1 MSTRADELIGTVA
14 IVGFPNVGK
23 STLVN
28 RLTETRAAVV
38 HETPGVTRDRKELEV
53 EWNGRRFLV
62 IDTGGIDIADDAE
75 ITRSIADQAREAVEE
90 ADLVLFVVDARI
102 GTTPGDEEV
111 AEILRLSHKPV
122 LVLANKIDD
131 PAQEAN
137 ALEFHR
143 LGLGDPIPLSAMHGH
158 GTGDLLDDLV
168 DRLEG
173 LGGVR
178 PELPEDAIRVA
189 ILGRPNVGKSSLLN
203 ALLGRERV
211 IVSEVPG
218 TTRDSID
225 TVLERDGRTFVLVDT
240 AGLRRKRRHRQ
251 GIEYYS
257 ELRAIEAA
265 ERADVALVLIDSSE
279 GIVEQDVS
287 VADVARKANNSTLV
301 VLSKW
306 DETTIDVEDTRKQ
319 MIRRLRQRPPIIAVS
334 AKTGRGINRLLDE
347 VEKLF
352 EKHTSRVPTP
362 ELNRFLGELREARQ
376 PPSRNGRSLNLL
388 YGTQVE
394 TRPPRFKLFVN
405 DPALVTRDY
414 GYWVENN
421 ASRAVQPH
429 GRPGRDRLRAEV
441 NTVVVGA
448 GSWGTAFARLLADR
462 GHEVTLAARDPEQV
476 SAIEQTGRNPRYLTN
491 VDLEGIRASTIDD
504 APFDDAELVVAAV
517 PSRVYGSVVPNLPGN
532 APVLSL
538 TKGLDPSTGERLST
552 LVRDRPVA
560 VLSGPNMAEEIA
572 AGLPTAAVIASEDV
586 ELAERLQSEIN
597 SLAFRVYSNPD
608 LVGVELCAAAKNVIG
623 LAAGG
628 VDGLGLGDN
637 AKAALMTRG
646 LAEMGRLGEA
656 AGGDPDTFAGL
667 AGMGD
672 LIVTCW
678 HPSGRNRRAGE
689 LIARGKSPDEAAAE
703 IGQTVEGLTTAPV
716 LRDLSQRLGVE
727 LPITEG
733 VCTVLSGMPLSDL
746 LASLMG
752 RRPTEE

>member
-1 MSTRADELIGTVA
+1 M
-14 IVGFPNVGK
+14 
-23 STLVN
+23 
-28 RLTETRAAVV
+28 
-38 HETPGVTRDRKELEV
+38 
-53 EWNGRRFLV
+53 
-62 IDTGGIDIADDAE
+62 GGA
-75 ITRSIADQAREAVEE
+75 
-90 ADLVLFVVDARI
+90 
-102 GTTPGDEEV
+102 
-111 AEILRLSHKPV
+111 
-122 LVLANKIDD
+122 
-131 PAQEAN
+131 
-137 ALEFHR
+137 
-143 LGLGDPIPLSAMHGH
+143 
-158 GTGDLLDDLV
+158 
-168 DRLEG
+168 
-173 LGGVR
+173 R

-334 AKTGRGINRLLDE
+334 AKTGRGVNRLLDE

-421 ASRAVQPH
+421 
-429 GRPGRDRLRAEV
+429 LRERFNLTGV
-441 NTVVVGA
+441 PVVID
-448 GSWGTAFARLLADR
+448 FA
-462 GHEVTLAARDPEQV
+462 P
-476 SAIEQTGRNPRYLTN
+476 
-491 VDLEGIRASTIDD
+491 
-504 APFDDAELVVAAV
+504 
-517 PSRVYGSVVPNLPGN
+517 
-532 APVLSL
+532 
-538 TKGLDPSTGERLST
+538 K
-552 LVRDRPVA
+552 
-560 VLSGPNMAEEIA
+560 
-572 AGLPTAAVIASEDV
+572 
-586 ELAERLQSEIN
+586 
-597 SLAFRVYSNPD
+597 
-608 LVGVELCAAAKNVIG
+608 
-623 LAAGG
+623 
-628 VDGLGLGDN
+628 
-637 AKAALMTRG
+637 
-646 LAEMGRLGEA
+646 
-656 AGGDPDTFAGL
+656 
-667 AGMGD
+667 
-672 LIVTCW
+672 
-678 HPSGRNRRAGE
+678 
-689 LIARGKSPDEAAAE
+689 
-703 IGQTVEGLTTAPV
+703 
-716 LRDLSQRLGVE
+716 
-727 LPITEG
+727 
-733 VCTVLSGMPLSDL
+733 
-746 LASLMG
+746 
-752 RRPTEE
+752 